1 MHLYEG
7 LESEAAAEGII
18 VDYTELKTTRALLL
32 RDGDLEVIQICPSAS
47 YAERACLLAEEL
59 GHHFTSVGNTVI
71 HPDPTTLS
79 RSEERALRFAVERL
93 LPLDRVT
100 VALSKA
106 PRSLHE
112 LAEDL
117 GVTVDLLR
125 HAMAFWEATR
135 GLYAKGDDCV
145 LKFDPTGVYRTSDQD
160 DFCHFLDGGEYV
172 T

>member
-1 MHLYEG
+1 MYLYEG
-7 LESEAAAEGII
+7 LESDAKDEGII
-18 VDYTELKTTRALLL
+18 VDYTELMATRALLL

-71 HPDPTTLS
+71 HPDSITLS
-79 RSEERALRFAVERL
+79 RSEERAFRYSINRL
-93 LPLDRVT
+93 LPLDRVAE
-100 VALSKA
+100 ALCKT

-125 HAMAFWEATR
+125 HALVFWEATC
-135 GLYAKGDDCV
+135 GLYFEGEDYV
-145 LKFDPTGVYRTSDQD
+145 LMFNPTGVYKPGDQD
-160 DFCHFLDGGEYV
+160 DFVYFLDGGEYA